1 MGFFSKL
8 FGGGNDGGSSDTGF
22 GSSGIGMLRT
32 VNSGGY
38 DKASVLGAL
47 DTLNTEI
54 MALTEARSAKDAGR
68 PYTLPAH
75 TEPQLRSV
83 SKGGFNEEDV
93 ERYMAELQQKI
104 EELRAQL

>member
-1 MGFFSKL
+1 MGLFSKL
-8 FGGGNDGGSSDTGF
+8 FASVSTPEQ
-22 GSSGIGMLRT
+22 SGAAEVGTLRT

-47 DTLNTEI
+47 DALNTEI
-54 MALTEARSAKDAGR
+54 MALTEAKAAKDAGR

>member
-1 MGFFSKL
+1 MGLFSKL
-8 FGGGNDGGSSDTGF
+8 FASGSTPEQGGAAEVGT
-22 GSSGIGMLRT
+22 LRT

-47 DTLNTEI
+47 DALNTEI
-54 MALTEARSAKDAGR
+54 MALTEAKAAKDAGR

-75 TEPQLRSV
+75 MEPQLRSV

-104 EELRAQL
+104 NELREQL